1 MTGSNRDI
9 GVGIA
14 MLYDGKFMEKLRQP
28 LNNRRVTKLAVHI
41 DYCFFFTAISRLA
54 RPHPG
59 RVLVAISNQQV
70 CSH

>member
-28 LNNRRVTKLAVHI
+28 LNNRRVTKLAVH
-41 DYCFFFTAISRLA
+41 
-54 RPHPG
+54 
-59 RVLVAISNQQV
+59 
-70 CSH
+70 